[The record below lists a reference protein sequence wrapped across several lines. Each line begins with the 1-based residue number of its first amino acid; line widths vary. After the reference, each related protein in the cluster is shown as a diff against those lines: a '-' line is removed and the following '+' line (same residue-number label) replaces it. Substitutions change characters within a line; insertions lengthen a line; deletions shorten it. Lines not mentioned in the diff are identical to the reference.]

1 VCEGYTDVMA
11 FALAGA
17 PHAVAT
23 CGTALTDDHVQLLKN
38 LARKVVLAYDADA
51 AGQGAAE
58 KWYRWEQEFEI
69 QVRVA
74 DLPAGRDPADVWRDD
89 PARLLVALE
98 RAEPFLQFRVDRL
111 LASADLTTLEGRA
124 RAGEAAAAIVAQ
136 HPSDLVR
143 DQYAMQLAGRLQSI
157 DVDRIRE
164 AVARHVA
171 GTGRDERARPA
182 GPVRRGARPA
192 ESGRSP
198 NPENGRRPPVAVDRR
213 EEDVLRWAVHE
224 PAIVADWLESSL
236 FRDPTARAT
245 FECLA
250 ESATFEAALE
260 SSTGSVRELLERLA
274 VEEPDAGE
282 EDDRVAIGA
291 RVMAYTVEPAADAL
305 SSRLREAGDER
316 VVELSAALDRLS
328 HAREVGDW
336 PAARD
341 AARELLGWISQ
352 DGREQQSAPQ
362 ESAETA
368 PQAAPETAREIAQE
382 TVG

>member
-1 VCEGYTDVMA
+1 
-11 FALAGA
+11 
-17 PHAVAT
+17 
-23 CGTALTDDHVQLLKN
+23 
-38 LARKVVLAYDADA
+38 
-51 AGQGAAE
+51 
-58 KWYRWEQEFEI
+58 
-69 QVRVA
+69 
-74 DLPAGRDPADVWRDD
+74 
-89 PARLLVALE
+89 
-98 RAEPFLQFRVDRL
+98 
-111 LASADLTTLEGRA
+111 
-124 RAGEAAAAIVAQ
+124 
-136 HPSDLVR
+136 
-143 DQYAMQLAGRLQSI
+143 
-157 DVDRIRE
+157 
-164 AVARHVA
+164 
-171 GTGRDERARPA
+171 
-182 GPVRRGARPA
+182 
-192 ESGRSP
+192 
-198 NPENGRRPPVAVDRR
+198 VAVDRR

-236 FRDPTARAT
+236 FRDPTARAA

-250 ESATFEAALE
+250 DAATFEAALD

-368 PQAAPETAREIAQE
+368 PPAAPVTAREIAQE